1 MSTPDRRT
9 TEGRTT
15 DGRTTDGRTTE
26 GRTTDGRTTD
36 GRATEGR
43 ADRRT
48 AGRPTLIPGPL
59 AAQEVGV
66 APATIRKWVQLGHL
80 EPAGKAGRAQ
90 LFRLEDVFAA
100 ERATRRAR

>member
-1 MSTPDRRT
+1 MSTADRHTADRHTADRRT
-9 TEGRTT
+9 P
-15 DGRTTDGRTTE
+15 
-26 GRTTDGRTTD
+26 
-36 GRATEGR
+36 
-43 ADRRT
+43 DRRT